1 MTIQISFTK
10 TIVGWFNLTL
20 VDTGAIYN
28 VSPDVLH
35 GIAVAS
41 PNPNVV
47 LGCAEINGAQLVK
60 ILTDRN
66 TRCIT
71 RQTVEVAI

>member
-10 TIVGWFNLTL
+10 TIVGWFNVTL

-41 PNPNVV
+41 PNVV

-60 ILTDRN
+60 ILTDCN